1 MKTAKKA
8 LALFLVLVM
17 GLSLVPAA
25 AFAEKPVYKVVA
37 VGDSTCVGLGLND
50 YGVYTLT
57 DSTTSQ
63 TNSYPYASAYNKGFL
78 DYGSKDAYPA
88 RLSRYLQEKMP
99 DREVQFTNL
108 GIAGARANDILAII
122 DPEYEP
128 DETGRDFMTYVYSML
143 ESVCA
148 EPLTGL
154 DMHTLFVQEIE
165 SADLITLDCVMNSF
179 TAELFDR
186 FGALMS
192 GDPELAALYPET
204 PADLADKVCPGAKK
218 LIDGFAVSFK
228 NTVRSVLPENIV
240 TSAADILMYC
250 YLDFCVNFSLLVDKI
265 REINPDAKMLV
276 GGGYSPLNFLKLQ
289 YNGAVIDVGSLCSA
303 FMGIVNAYMT
313 GVAPQR
319 DEYTFIDIPLNIETF
334 RDYVAKADTVWDLSP
349 TFLNRLI
356 DDSFGLD
363 HSSIATPLCTRGRAE
378 AVERGLD
385 ITDYYP
391 IYPDLMY
398 GYYED
403 VRQNGENAGEVN
415 KILVGLFNRAFDLM
429 INSMKMTTIDLEAA
443 MEGISSS
450 GGNVY
455 TVLLKYVDRD
465 FDELTPA
472 EQTEIFIACM
482 EEPREGIMAHFS
494 YDGCALKYE
503 LAVKALEKGGNKL
516 MQTENILDSARQNVK
531 NGILSSLTSVL
542 KNVLA
547 SIDFADFFASIA
559 ENIHQFFVRLLPTC

>member
-1 MKTAKKA
+1 MC
-8 LALFLVLVM
+8 
-17 GLSLVPAA
+17 LSLVPAA
-25 AFAEKPVYKVVA
+25 AFADKPVYKVVA
-37 VGDSTCVGLGLND
+37 VGDSTCVGVGLD
-50 YGVYTLT
+50 DFGVYTLT
-57 DSTTSQ
+57 DATTSLGECYYY
-63 TNSYPYASAYNKGFL
+63 TGTYGLGLL

-88 RLSRYLQEKMP
+88 RLARYLQEKMP
-99 DREVQFTNL
+99 DRKVQFTNL
-108 GIAGARANDILAII
+108 GISGIRANEILAII
-122 DPEYEP
+122 DPTYEL
-128 DETGRDFMTYVYSML
+128 DQTGKDAMRYFKHML
-143 ESVCA
+143 EPVCC

-154 DMHTLFVQEIE
+154 DLTTLFNQEIK

-179 TAELFDR
+179 TDCLISR
-186 FGALMS
+186 VTSIMS
-192 GDPELAALYPET
+192 GDPEEIELYSDSVSDI
-204 PADLADKVCPGAKK
+204 ADRVSPGAKK
-218 LIDGFAVSFK
+218 LIDGFVESFK
-228 NTVRSVLPENIV
+228 KSTGLVLPQNTATQV
-240 TSAADILMYC
+240 TDALAYS

-265 REINPDAKMLV
+265 RELNPDAKLLV

-319 DEYTFIDIPLNIETF
+319 DEYTFLDIPLNIETF
-334 RDYVAKADTVWDLSP
+334 RDYMAKADSVWDFSP
-349 TFLNRLI
+349 MFLNRLI
-356 DDSFGLD
+356 DDSFGTD
-363 HSSIATPLCTRGRAE
+363 HGSIATPLCTRARAE
-378 AVERGLD
+378 AKAQGLD

-391 IYPDLMY
+391 IYPAMMFD
-398 GYYED
+398 YYED

-415 KILVGLFNRAFDLM
+415 KIIVGLFNRAFDLM
-429 INSMKMTTIDLEAA
+429 INSMKMTAIDVEAGLEVLSYPKVNTYA
-443 MEGISSS
+443 
-450 GGNVY
+450 
-455 TVLLKYVDRD
+455 VLLKYVDKN

-472 EQTEIFIACM
+472 EQTEIFM
-482 EEPREGIMAHFS
+482 SVVLQPRDGMMLHFS

-503 LAVKALEKGGNKL
+503 LAVKALEEGGNKL